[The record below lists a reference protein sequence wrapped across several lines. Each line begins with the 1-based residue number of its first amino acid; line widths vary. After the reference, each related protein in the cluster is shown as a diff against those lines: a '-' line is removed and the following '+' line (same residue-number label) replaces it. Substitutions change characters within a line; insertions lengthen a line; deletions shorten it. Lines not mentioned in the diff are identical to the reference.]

1 MSIFVKTRTLL
12 HLILHLQT
20 LFSFVFSPR
29 QYYYSSPFRL
39 EFETS
44 HSPTTTTFE
53 SPSHQISPSTNIT
66 PYNPAS
72 PISPG
77 IDSTPIHHLPR
88 PTVSTPHN
96 TPLLRKSS
104 RESKLPVH
112 LNDYVCNH
120 IFLTDLTDFYLALP
134 PKPQVCSFGALSPQ
148 NQYLINSISGI
159 SEPSSYS

>member
-1 MSIFVKTRTLL
+1 MSIFYENKYPFASNSSPPDTIFPLSSPQDSAT
-12 HLILHLQT
+12 ILHPPK
-20 LFSFVFSPR
+20 SSSEPSYSP
-29 QYYYSSPFRL
+29 S
-39 EFETS
+39 
-44 HSPTTTTFE
+44 TTTSQ
-53 SPSHQISPSTNIT
+53 SPSHQTSPSINIT
-66 PYNPAS
+66 PHNPAS

-148 NQYLINSISGI
+148 N
-159 SEPSSYS
+159 